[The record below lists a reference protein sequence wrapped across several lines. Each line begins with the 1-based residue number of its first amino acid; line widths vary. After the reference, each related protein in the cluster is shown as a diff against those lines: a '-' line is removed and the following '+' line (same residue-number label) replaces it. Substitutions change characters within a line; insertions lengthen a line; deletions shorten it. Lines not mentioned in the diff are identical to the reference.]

1 VVSGDSIGRA
11 TLIYLP
17 KGACQIECFVEKCPF
32 SRAVTRRNLSE
43 TKPVE
48 RKIEMLKQ
56 NLTKVIAVATIAA
69 AGVFVSGCAEEA
81 VEDDGTP
88 AVSED
93 GAENE
98 NDPHDDP
105 DAGGEEGK

>member
-1 VVSGDSIGRA
+1 MICE
-11 TLIYLP
+11 
-17 KGACQIECFVEKCPF
+17 KGLAK
-32 SRAVTRRNLSE
+32 SRGLLKNARSAVTRRNLSE

-93 GAENE
+93 GAELE
-98 NDPHDDP
+98 DDP
-105 DAGGEEGK
+105 QGDPEAGGDDAGGEEGK